1 MLERTAASIE
11 PCGFR
16 RVLPCSSSKYSLSGQ
31 RRLHTSFW
39 QNAAPDIELL
49 DACSALMR
57 MSTPASLGA
66 VMPTKSENKF
76 ESSLASTFVLD
87 FLYPNWAAPSLRRFR
102 ATLTTLQ
109 PFSGEQKARALTARL
124 YTSSSGHK
132 SADSAPSK
140 TPDSPSPQTEVLAP
154 QTDISDAS
162 EAVGNRGEDAT
173 QTENVLIRSDKE
185 HGRAPIPGAAMS
197 QTGFLD
203 ELEQL
208 DRSSKLDHRVL
219 SGPDGLRQF
228 LTSQDDDIRPYESV
242 WTLYS
247 GLNDAQK
254 QEFRTDVTL
263 YLSRS
268 TRPVEAWRVCEL
280 FSLYSIEEWTD
291 DLVEAAVRARL
302 MFQDLTTAQAI
313 FTTALEKR
321 ELGKALDPFVVYC
334 FRTENWQLFFDAWA
348 LFEQHLPRGRPKTQ
362 TPKKSRDALETPK
375 APEPGDSTLNT
386 ATAEAVSPCSRPFIF
401 RALAAFPDF
410 EAKLKKLWDYAVQG
424 ERQAEQQDKEVQL
437 RHTVRSFLKLVA
449 ARSLPFFSPKD
460 ATVMVQFTKDKR
472 AYEAFIHLCVERG
485 WAKLAME
492 AYKNYRE
499 LSGQWIRGSVLQVMV
514 HVFYQQKDTVGM
526 QQLLEDWTSG
536 TWSIGLKAY
545 QKFIAFYARL
555 GDVATVQRLVKDYLK
570 QHKFAKMDPSVLSAL
585 IQVHSAAGDCD
596 AARRVLEEYVATSAV
611 PPNTV
616 HWNNL
621 IQAYVKA
628 RDFEGAMSAFMRLCE
643 ENQPNQHS
651 FGIVMGMAG
660 SRGDLRLTLDLL
672 RLSGELGV
680 RPNTAMLDTLV
691 EAYCQNDRFEE
702 AALLCARTAKDAD
715 VEGSRTGLWNT
726 LLHHH
731 AKRRDLSSV
740 NRILEYMTKHGVSYD
755 EHTYG
760 SLLQALVNCKQVHH
774 AVHFL
779 RVALREGVF
788 QPTDSHY
795 VLIMS
800 GFLRTGEG
808 YLALKTNELIKNKFP
823 DTTNRMTAIIR
834 ALGNAKIT
842 LHSAPLRLGNDRL
855 QYVNRALWLFR
866 NSFGQ
871 ESSQPKGNHRAA
883 AEQYSQVILMLIQM
897 RDFASVQDILSLYSL
912 QFPARASEETMPIKL
927 MLDMMLAD
935 FHEKKF
941 GRVKEVFNII
951 LTRMERAGKQS
962 SVLSSAAEVQDS
974 SARPP
979 AGQLAPAFRYELC
992 DALKTMQ
999 RLFQETDDAQGLIDM
1014 VEDVQRRGFKLDSKN
1029 WNIYVQALARMNRW
1043 QEAFMACEKEL
1054 MPAWFG
1060 WPHIRART
1068 PDTKTQ
1074 LPLELRRLTSYSRVA
1089 RPITYT
1095 MLTLIRVWMDL
1106 DKLTLWSSEAEKM
1119 MQKIKDTCP
1128 RTVRAVTETGGGY
1141 NNWLEKATESILVSQ
1156 TPEERERA
1164 MTNKLRRLSR
1174 SEYPHHRAA
1183 SPHMESLR
1191 RLARAELEQ
1200 DEYDMIGDAFAQDEK
1215 DSTPQMYYTR
1225 KSIDDV
1231 KTPYPWRNTWTRGE
1245 GLQMRQSDKP
1255 LAPESFKEVK
1265 KQYFRRLRIE
1275 KAEKSIQKEA
1285 PFAEPSPPH
1294 SSPEVSST
1302 VVKKAAAAGPKQ
1314 IWPRR
1319 VRTTLKRDKALR
1331 KKLKQIKRSIY
1342 GEKYRRGPKKQPEPP
1357 ADSKPPIVTRPTTA
1371 SHSMAR
1377 PSEDGSATTAE
1388 ATPSEFKTIL
1398 SRHLEPATVRMSGPS
1413 RRERARAKLR
1423 AKESEAEESDY
1434 DAGDSND
1441 VFTELTKQVAQSIDK
1456 KPAKSHKDGPEDF
1469 Q

>member
-16 RVLPCSSSKYSLSGQ
+16 RVLPCSSSKYSLNGQ

-66 VMPTKSENKF
+66 VIPTKSDNKF
-76 ESSLASTFVLD
+76 EPSLASTFVLD

-102 ATLTTLQ
+102 ATLSTLQ
-109 PFSGEQKARALTARL
+109 PFSGEQKARALTTRL

-140 TPDSPSPQTEVLAP
+140 TPDSPSLQTEVPAP

-162 EAVGNRGEDAT
+162 E
-173 QTENVLIRSDKE
+173 
-185 HGRAPIPGAAMS
+185 P
-197 QTGFLD
+197 
-203 ELEQL
+203 QL
-208 DRSSKLDHRVL
+208 DRSSKFDHRVL
-219 SGPDGLRQF
+219 SGPDGLRQL
-228 LTSQDDDIRPYESV
+228 LTSQDVDTRPYENV

-247 GLNDAQK
+247 GLDDAQK
-254 QEFRTDVTL
+254 EEFRTDVTL

-321 ELGKALDPFVVYC
+321 QLGKALDPFVVYC

-348 LFEQHLPRGRPKTQ
+348 LFEEHMPRFAGSPY
-362 TPKKSRDALETPK
+362 SRT
-375 APEPGDSTLNT
+375 
-386 ATAEAVSPCSRPFIF
+386 FIF

-410 EAKLKKLWDYAVQG
+410 ETNFKKLWDYAVKG
-424 ERQAEQQDKEVQL
+424 DRQARQQDKEERL
-437 RHTVRSFLKLVA
+437 KHMVRSFLKRVA

-460 ATVMVQFTKDKR
+460 ATVMVQYTKDKM

-485 WAKLAME
+485 WVKLAME

-499 LSGQWIRGSVLQVMV
+499 LSGRWIRGSVLQAMV

-536 TWSIGLKAY
+536 TWRIGLKAY

-585 IQVHSAAGDCD
+585 IQVHCAAGDCD

-628 RDFEGAMSAFMRLCE
+628 RDFEGAMSAFKRLCE
-643 ENQPNQHS
+643 ENQPDQHS

-680 RPNTAMLDTLV
+680 RPNTAMMDTLV

-715 VEGSRTGLWNT
+715 IEGSRTGLWNT

-740 NRILEYMTKHGVSYD
+740 NRILEYMTKHGVPYD

-779 RVALREGVF
+779 RVALRDGVF

-800 GFLRTGEG
+800 GFLRTGES

-842 LHSAPLRLGNDRL
+842 LHSAPLRLGNDKL

-871 ESSQPKGNHRAA
+871 ESSPRKGNHRAA
-883 AEQYSQVILMLIQM
+883 AEQYSQIILMLIQM
-897 RDFASVQDILSLYSL
+897 RDFASVQEILSLYSL

-935 FHEKKF
+935 FYEKKYD
-941 GRVKEVFNII
+941 RVKEVFNII

-962 SVLSSAAEVQDS
+962 SALSSSAEDQDS
-974 SARPP
+974 SAQPP

-1060 WPHIRART
+1060 WPHVRAWT
-1068 PDTKTQ
+1068 PDTKRY
-1074 LPLELRRLTSYSRVA
+1074 LPLELRRLTSYPRVA

-1095 MLTLIRVWMDL
+1095 MLVLIRVWMDL
-1106 DKLTLWSSEAEKM
+1106 DKLTLWSSEAERM
-1119 MQKIKDTCP
+1119 MQRIKDTCP
-1128 RTVRAVTETGGGY
+1128 RAV
-1141 NNWLEKATESILVSQ
+1141 
-1156 TPEERERA
+1156 
-1164 MTNKLRRLSR
+1164 
-1174 SEYPHHRAA
+1174 
-1183 SPHMESLR
+1183 
-1191 RLARAELEQ
+1191 LA
-1200 DEYDMIGDAFAQDEK
+1200 
-1215 DSTPQMYYTR
+1215 
-1225 KSIDDV
+1225 V
-1231 KTPYPWRNTWTRGE
+1231 
-1245 GLQMRQSDKP
+1245 
-1255 LAPESFKEVK
+1255 
-1265 KQYFRRLRIE
+1265 
-1275 KAEKSIQKEA
+1275 
-1285 PFAEPSPPH
+1285 
-1294 SSPEVSST
+1294 
-1302 VVKKAAAAGPKQ
+1302 
-1314 IWPRR
+1314 
-1319 VRTTLKRDKALR
+1319 
-1331 KKLKQIKRSIY
+1331 
-1342 GEKYRRGPKKQPEPP
+1342 
-1357 ADSKPPIVTRPTTA
+1357 
-1371 SHSMAR
+1371 
-1377 PSEDGSATTAE
+1377 
-1388 ATPSEFKTIL
+1388 
-1398 SRHLEPATVRMSGPS
+1398 
-1413 RRERARAKLR
+1413 
-1423 AKESEAEESDY
+1423 
-1434 DAGDSND
+1434 
-1441 VFTELTKQVAQSIDK
+1441 
-1456 KPAKSHKDGPEDF
+1456 
-1469 Q
+1469 